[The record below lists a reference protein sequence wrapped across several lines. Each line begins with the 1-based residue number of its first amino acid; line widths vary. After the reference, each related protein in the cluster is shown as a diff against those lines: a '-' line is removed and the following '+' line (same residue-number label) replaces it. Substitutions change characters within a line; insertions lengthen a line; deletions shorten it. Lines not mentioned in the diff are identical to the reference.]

1 MLLQGGGKPLS
12 AKQLLIVSCCD
23 RKIYAM
29 MTLLL
34 QKQPFFVPIPTI
46 KSSWKWNTNQVYT
59 GPRCAKD
66 GLKRRPQ
73 VPRIILKVVL
83 FLHAAGAEKTIFHL
97 ILPNLSLAHP

>member
-46 KSSWKWNTNQVYT
+46 KFSWKWNTNQA
-59 GPRCAKD
+59 GPRWAED

-73 VPRIILKVVL
+73 VP
-83 FLHAAGAEKTIFHL
+83 
-97 ILPNLSLAHP
+97 

>member
-46 KSSWKWNTNQVYT
+46 KFSWKWNTNQVYT
-59 GPRCAKD
+59 GPRWAED
-66 GLKRRPQ
+66 GLKTEEKAPGL
-73 VPRIILKVVL
+73 VP
-83 FLHAAGAEKTIFHL
+83 
-97 ILPNLSLAHP
+97 